1 MIPSLP
7 AVSAEA
13 PLYVDFLAEL
23 RLRGFEGDISTAQGD
38 RTVFATD
45 NSIYQIEPQAV
56 IFPRNATDVVRIAKL
71 ANEPRFAKVVLA
83 PRGGG
88 RGTNGQVL
96 KDGVIIDLSR
106 HMNRILA
113 VNPEQKWAWVEAGV
127 VKEQLN
133 AAVQE
138 HGLLFA
144 HELSTSHRATIG
156 GMIATDASGQGSVLY
171 GKTRDHVL
179 ELRTVLTDGT
189 CWHSYPLP
197 A

>member
-56 IFPRNATDVVRIAKL
+56 IFPRTAPVVVRIAKL
-71 ANEPRFAKVVLA
+71 ANEARFAKVVLA

-88 RGTNGQVL
+88 TGTNGQSL
-96 KDGVIIDLSR
+96 TDGVIIDFSR
-106 HMNRILA
+106 HMNRS
-113 VNPEQKWAWVEAGV
+113 G
-127 VKEQLN
+127 
-133 AAVQE
+133 E
-138 HGLLFA
+138 H
-144 HELSTSHRATIG
+144 
-156 GMIATDASGQGSVLY
+156 
-171 GKTRDHVL
+171 TR
-179 ELRTVLTDGT
+179 
-189 CWHSYPLP
+189 
-197 A
+197 